1 MVLGSPREQPRDSD
15 RRDYDRKTT
24 RLWRLIIVARGTGSR
39 REQVRTE
46 RGVNQ
51 KRIFFVLIVHTHK
64 YTRVNQ

>member
-1 MVLGSPREQPRDSD
+1 MVLGLSREQPRESN
-15 RRDYDRKTT
+15 RRDYDRETT
-24 RLWRLIIVARGTGSR
+24 RPWRFVVACGTGGR